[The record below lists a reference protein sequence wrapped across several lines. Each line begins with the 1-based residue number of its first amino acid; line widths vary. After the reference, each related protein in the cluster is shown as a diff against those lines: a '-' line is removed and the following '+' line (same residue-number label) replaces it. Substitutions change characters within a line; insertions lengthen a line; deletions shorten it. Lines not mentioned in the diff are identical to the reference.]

1 MTDPNKSWYAIYT
14 FSRSEKKLANE
25 LEKKG
30 IESFLPLIPVKK
42 VWSDRVKTIY
52 QPVFASYVFVK
63 IDLNTEK
70 IRVLQTPGAHHLLSV
85 AGVPLPVPEEDIN
98 LVRIFV
104 NQFPERL
111 QIRNEEKMEPG
122 NKVLITGGPFKGYR
136 AIVLR
141 KINSVTVKVA
151 IAGIQ
156 SSVAIDIDPESIEIE
171 EENKIGRNARQS

>member
-1 MTDPNKSWYAIYT
+1 MPSILFPARKETRK
-14 FSRSEKKLANE
+14 RVGE
-25 LEKKG
+25 KG